1 MGNEK
6 PALYLNFDISTS
18 LLIHIKKSTLLLNNM
33 GEFSKIKENSPIP
46 MSRKD
51 TLSADDT

>member
-6 PALYLNFDISTS
+6 PALYLNVDISTS
-18 LLIHIKKSTLLLNNM
+18 LLIHIKKSTLLLNNT
-33 GEFSKIKENSPIP
+33 GEFSKIEGNSPIP
-46 MSRKD
+46 MPRID